1 MEIKHTSFN
10 SSKDGIK
17 AMNAVKNLLRNSNF
31 EGRAFPFSHIYSVW
45 EIDEVSTKTFFIL
58 GNHYQKALNIFFRL
72 FEENYIEML
81 V

>member
-31 EGRAFPFSHIYSVW
+31 QGRVFPFSHIYSVW
-45 EIDEVSTKTFFIL
+45 EIDEVC
-58 GNHYQKALNIFFRL
+58 
-72 FEENYIEML
+72 
-81 V
+81 